1 VESLDDVID
10 AMIADRVIHRHRRKW
25 LIALALV
32 VVLAVVLFLTGGFK
46 EHQGRSIPTFDAP
59 TTVQAGR
66 FEYGFTAAKIIREPK
81 TDYSEAKA
89 RLQVYFDL
97 KNIDTETQ
105 TAISL
110 NGRNLRL
117 VPGGGADLI
126 ESNGANCHGEL
137 NVVQVYGLASQPC
150 FTKFDVPADFAEETV
165 EIGVMAEEFKTDD
178 GITGAQDETPY
189 WHSAGVA
196 HSVVRLK
203 TTVEI
208 EKVG

>member
-1 VESLDDVID
+1 MESLDDVID

-32 VVLAVVLFLTGGFK
+32 VVLIAVLFLTGGFK
-46 EHQGRSIPTFDAP
+46 EYDSRTIPTVEAP

-66 FEYGFTAAKIIREPK
+66 FEYGFTDAKIIRTPK
-81 TDYSEAKA
+81 TNYSEAKA

-105 TAISL
+105 TSISMS
-110 NGRNLRL
+110 GRLLRL
-117 VPGGGADLI
+117 VPGRGEDPI
-126 ESNGANCHGEL
+126 ESNGATCHDEL
-137 NVVQVYGLASQPC
+137 NVVQVYGLPSQPC
-150 FTKFDVPADFAEETV
+150 FAKFDIPADFAADVV
-165 EIGVMAEEFKTDD
+165 EVAVIAEEYKADD
-178 GITGAQDETPY
+178 GLMGASEEPY

-203 TTVEI
+203 ATVEI
-208 EKVG
+208 EKDE